1 MKFRIHT
8 LGCKV
13 NLYESEA
20 IASQL
25 LNEGFLKATDFEN
38 ADVEIINTCTVT
50 STSDSKSR
58 KLIRSIA
65 KTNSNAVI
73 VVMGC
78 YSQLNPKS
86 IESIDGVDIILGT
99 NNRHKIPELIK
110 EYVLLKTP
118 INIVKSS
125 DEYKTFEELELH
137 SLTKHTRGFIKI
149 QDGCENFCSYCAI
162 PYARGP
168 IKSRDAE
175 SITLE
180 IKNLVSLGVKE
191 IVLAGIN
198 TGTYGKDLKGISLA
212 SLLRKIIVEVPDLY
226 RVRLSSIELMEVTD
240 ELLDVLA
247 EYPDKIARHL
257 HIPLQAGADATLKR
271 MHRKYDTKTY
281 AKRIAEIRERLG
293 DIAITTDCLAGF
305 VGESEI
311 DFECAMTF
319 IQKMQFMTMH
329 IFPYSRRKNT
339 EADKMEG
346 HLDPQLINKRAHLM
360 QKLSQ
365 SMHKDYIVRY
375 LGKEMDVLFEQ
386 RKQNLWVGHTTN
398 YLEVA
403 IEASES
409 DLTNEVRKVKLLS
422 YSDGIIHGEEV

>member
-25 LNEGFLKATDFEN
+25 LNEGFLKAADFEN

-50 STSDSKSR
+50 STSDAKSR

-319 IQKMQFMTMH
+319 IQKMQFMMMH

-365 SMHKDYIVRY
+365 SMHKDYIAKY

-386 RKQNLWVGHTTN
+386 RKQNLWIGHTTN

-403 IEASES
+403 IDANES

>member
-50 STSDSKSR
+50 STSDAKSR

-212 SLLRKIIVEVPDLY
+212 SLLRKIIMEVPDLY

-319 IQKMQFMTMH
+319 IQKMQFMMMH

-365 SMHKDYIVRY
+365 SMHKDYIARY

-386 RKQNLWVGHTTN
+386 RKQNLWIGHTTN

-403 IEASES
+403 IEANES

-422 YSDGIIHGEEV
+422 PKTFLYIIILT

>member
-50 STSDSKSR
+50 STSDAKSR

-212 SLLRKIIVEVPDLY
+212 SLLRKIIMEVPDLY

-319 IQKMQFMTMH
+319 IQKMQFMMMH

-365 SMHKDYIVRY
+365 SMHKDYIARY

-386 RKQNLWVGHTTN
+386 RKQNLWIGHTTN

-403 IEASES
+403 IDANES

>member
-50 STSDSKSR
+50 STSDAKSR

-281 AKRIAEIRERLG
+281 PKRIAEIRERLG

-319 IQKMQFMTMH
+319 IQKMQFMMMH

-365 SMHKDYIVRY
+365 SMHKDYIARY

-386 RKQNLWVGHTTN
+386 RKQNLWIGHTTN

-403 IEASES
+403 IDANES